1 MKVHYKLQISQTMNI
16 INKKQANWIADLIE
30 KGHIHYEM
38 RDSFFGNIFFKDGY
52 FIEEQD
58 NRQEKKRKTMQ
69 YSRNEFIRLVM
80 SSPRQRY
87 SRFLDSI
94 N

>member
-1 MKVHYKLQISQTMNI
+1 MNI
-16 INKKQANWIADLIE
+16 INKKQAIWIADLIE

-38 RDSFFGNIFFKDGY
+38 RDSFFGNIFYKDGY

-58 NRQEKKRKTMQ
+58 NRAEKKRKTMQ
-69 YSRNEFIRLVM
+69 YSRTEFINLVM
-80 SSPRQRY
+80 LSPRQRY
-87 SRFLDSI
+87 SRFLDAI

>member
-1 MKVHYKLQISQTMNI
+1 MNI
-16 INKKQANWIADLIE
+16 INEKQAIWIADLIE

-38 RDSFFGNIFFKDGY
+38 RDSFFGNISFKDGY
-52 FIEEQD
+52 FIEEHD

-69 YSRNEFIRLVM
+69 YSRNEFINLVM
-80 SSPRQRY
+80 LSPRQRY
-87 SRFLDSI
+87 SRFLDEV